1 MQVTDRARAAAR
13 AVPARSRVPAVLGV
27 WWRDWRSSLIGGAAA
42 FVAFRVVTEV
52 VAMLSL
58 YGTHVLQ
65 VVQRSPGSLI
75 SVWNRW
81 DAGWYLDIANLGY
94 AGSSHVQV
102 APGVYQDGAAFS
114 PLYPALVRGT
124 TKVLPVHPVTA
135 AALVAGIALVFAL
148 IGMHR
153 LAQRDLGARG
163 ATLALILMLAFPA
176 SFFLGAPYPEPL
188 LLACLVWCFLAAR
201 SRHWWAATLFAGAA
215 VLTKTYTIVLVVPLA
230 IEYVS
235 ARGWSLRGLRPDA
248 IAVVAGPAV
257 ALGGLILYMQLRL
270 GDGLRFLHAEAGW
283 GRELSPPWTS
293 IGRAVTTMASP
304 ASPFDGRLLAAF
316 DVTAP
321 LLLIAAGLYMWRRRQ
336 PAYAAFMLLAAS
348 VFIFS
353 GVAQSVGRYTLTV
366 FPFFIAGAMLLRK
379 RPVIAAV
386 VTTCTLV
393 LGGYFIHEFAN
404 YQFVG

>member
-52 VAMLSL
+52 MAMLSL

-163 ATLALILMLAFPA
+163 ATLALILMLA
-176 SFFLGAPYPEPL
+176 
-188 LLACLVWCFLAAR
+188 CLVWCFLAAR

-215 VLTKTYTIVLVVPLA
+215 VLTKTYAIVLIVPLA

-257 ALGGLILYMQLRL
+257 ALGALILYMQLRL

-293 IGRAVTTMASP
+293 IGRAVTTMPSP
-304 ASPFDGRLLAAF
+304 
-316 DVTAP
+316 
-321 LLLIAAGLYMWRRRQ
+321 
-336 PAYAAFMLLAAS
+336 
-348 VFIFS
+348 
-353 GVAQSVGRYTLTV
+353 
-366 FPFFIAGAMLLRK
+366 
-379 RPVIAAV
+379 
-386 VTTCTLV
+386 
-393 LGGYFIHEFAN
+393 
-404 YQFVG
+404 